1 MEVGWC
7 GRVRIPGKSEKGWGW
22 VDTEPRFLFSA
33 LSLSGAPAP
42 CSGKCRKLWAGLAAW
57 SGPAPRPKSA
67 TSPVGAAQVIHYERG
82 TCLRP
87 DPIKKFTQ
95 LGDRSF
101 PSPRNYRT
109 GNCDRC
115 PRSGLLKEESTQG
128 TYVDSQTFFDAYIV
142 QPNGQER
149 VHRRV
154 VQYNFILVYWT
165 RPMAVCHKPYKE
177 RTNGYLGGS
186 GRLVGTVQKA
196 INNIQYNIKLGN
208 SIFKYWT
215 DNVDAKWNYIT
226 HHRVWDY
233 RKQSTSEDFGRPTD
247 QVKNKTVILSMPN
260 QTCSTLTI
268 RISNFGTE
276 VWNRMVLSTS
286 GLASMTEQ
294 QPVTSPF
301 LYSVYEPTWD
311 FIVYANLCLESH
323 RQ

>member
-1 MEVGWC
+1 MDLCCKPGFVRVVLRRRVHGC
-7 GRVRIPGKSEKGWGW
+7 GRVRIPGKDVKGWRW

-33 LSLSGAPAP
+33 LSLPAP
-42 CSGKCRKLWAGLAAW
+42 YSGKCRKLWAAGLAAW

-87 DPIKKFTQ
+87 DPIK
-95 LGDRSF
+95 S
-101 PSPRNYRT
+101 
-109 GNCDRC
+109 
-115 PRSGLLKEESTQG
+115 LLKEESTQG
-128 TYVDSQTFFDAYIV
+128 TYVEFQTFFDTYTV
-142 QPNGQER
+142 QPNGQEC

-165 RPMAVCHKPYKE
+165 RPMPVC
-177 RTNGYLGGS
+177 
-186 GRLVGTVQKA
+186 TVQKA

-215 DNVDAKWNYIT
+215 DNIDAKWNYIT
-226 HHRVWDY
+226 HHH
-233 RKQSTSEDFGRPTD
+233 FGRPTD
-247 QVKNKTVILSMPN
+247 QVKNRIVILSIPN

-276 VWNRMVLSTS
+276 VWNRMVSSTS

-301 LYSVYEPTWD
+301 LYGIDEPTWD
-311 FIVYANLCLESH
+311 SIIYANLCLEFY